1 MDGVSY
7 RPAYTN
13 PAPGTTNNAW
23 PFNSPQY
30 LLLNLA
36 VGGVLGGTVND
47 ATLSSTS
54 LEVDY
59 VRVYQAP

>member
-13 PAPGTTNNAW
+13 PAPGTTSNAW
-23 PFNSPQY
+23 PFNNPQY